1 MIYSRLKIVSHIDNV
16 PLIREVFREGQ
27 IWRDKKA
34 DVISV
39 SCCLYFDNWKIYIL
53 GWTTIQCSRVDPKNW
68 HSCILPPHTQCWFD
82 WVSKAKATKLRSH
95 EESGLLWPAEREK
108 THPFYFLLDVS
119 QDEGITK
126 IGLYCLFMISGTS
139 LSFRS
144 CCQLAQCQSVRLDF
158 FANVYQPLHLHLG
171 KWQTNWM
178 RQLLRVEASV
188 LTEIKIFFSR
198 HVFGALYIVMTR
210 NVPIE

>member
-1 MIYSRLKIVSHIDNV
+1 M
-16 PLIREVFREGQ
+16 
-27 IWRDKKA
+27 
-34 DVISV
+34 
-39 SCCLYFDNWKIYIL
+39 
-53 GWTTIQCSRVDPKNW
+53 SRVPQLIQKNW

-126 IGLYCLFMISGTS
+126 IGLYCLYMISGTS

-188 LTEIKIFFSR
+188 LTEKEQRLRLSFQGTSL
-198 HVFGALYIVMTR
+198 VLYILWWPEMYQLN
-210 NVPIE
+210 NVTMIL